1 MEIAKTLN
9 QVPLLRIALM
19 LIAGI
24 LLGDRWGAAVPTWI
38 VLAGSATLIVAAL
51 TFRRMGPY
59 TQGGCVMAAVMLLGA
74 CLTTLRNRQLEYPFS
89 SQPVVYEAVVASP
102 PQVRGKTLQCDL
114 SLTSVVGYRLHKPV
128 KVKAS
133 LLRDTL
139 RQQATLHVGD
149 GIKARSVL
157 QPLRPWRA
165 GSNFDYVRW
174 LHTRGVVAQTFVYYT
189 HWQKAAVSL
198 MPLSRFDRT
207 KIRALRWRHR
217 LLEQYGRMGLADQQY
232 AVVAAMT
239 LGDKSYL
246 SRATR
251 DLYAIAGAS
260 HVLALS
266 GLHLGIIYTILT
278 LLLGGGLRWRWL
290 CQGLILTAVWTYVVM
305 VGMSPS
311 VVRSATMLTICS
323 ICTALQRQRL
333 SVNTL
338 AFAAIVMLIA
348 NPPNL
353 WDVGFQMSFMAVLA
367 IAICYSPLFHLLPL
381 TNNVLRWAWGLA
393 AVSLAAQIGTAPL
406 VLYYFGRFSTYFL
419 LTNFIVIPAAT
430 LILYGA
436 VAMLLTT
443 PIAVLQHVV
452 AQALGTIVQW
462 MNNALAWTATL
473 PGADIGNI
481 HINTFQLLLIYI
493 AIASFGIIAQRLARL
508 RHLERLDAFYIEGR
522 VKGEK

>member
-89 SQPVVYEAVVASP
+89 SHPVVYEAVVASP

-139 RQQATLHVGD
+139 RPQATLHVGD

-157 QPLRPWRA
+157 QPLRPWRSGA
-165 GSNFDYVRW
+165 NFDYVRW
-174 LHTRGVVAQTFVYYT
+174 LQTRGVVAQTFVYYT

-198 MPLSRFDRT
+198 LPLSRFDRT
-207 KIRALRWRHR
+207 KIRALRWRHW

-290 CQGLILTAVWTYVVM
+290 CQSLILTAVWTYVVM

-367 IAICYSPLFHLLPL
+367 IMVYYRSIYYLLPL
-381 TNNVLRWAWGLA
+381 RHRLTRWAWGMA
-393 AVSLAAQIGTAPL
+393 SVSIAAQLGTAPL
-406 VLYYFGRFSTYFL
+406 VMYYFGRFSSYFL
-419 LTNFIVIPAAT
+419 LTNFIVIPAVT
-430 LILYGA
+430 VILYGA
-436 VAMLLTT
+436 VAMVLAMPVLALQQY
-443 PIAVLQHVV
+443 IAKALAFV
-452 AQALGTIVQW
+452 AEG
-462 MNNALAWTATL
+462 MNSALAWTTTL
-473 PGADIGNI
+473 PGADISNVEVSAL
-481 HINTFQLLLIYI
+481 QLVLIYVV
-493 AIASFGIIAQRLARL
+493 IASFTVVADYVLKVWEQEK
-508 RHLERLDAFYIEGR
+508 LEGFY
-522 VKGEK
+522 